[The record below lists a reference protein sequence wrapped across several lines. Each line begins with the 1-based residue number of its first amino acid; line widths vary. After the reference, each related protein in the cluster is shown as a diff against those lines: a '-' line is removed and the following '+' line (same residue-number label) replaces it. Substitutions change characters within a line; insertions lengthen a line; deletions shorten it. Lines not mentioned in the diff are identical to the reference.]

1 MKEITK
7 LLFMN
12 VRYFELEPKM
22 LEIKCI
28 NVKDFEAYNVYH

>member
-7 LLFMN
+7 LLFKS

-28 NVKDFEAYNVYH
+28 NIKKIGVYNVYH